1 MALKL
6 GVVPYL
12 NALPLYD
19 SLKNVPNIKIV
30 GAVPTVLAPMLERGE
45 CDVALIP
52 IVEHFR
58 GVGDAIISN
67 SCIGCT
73 GNVRSVLLFHK
84 TPIEQIRSVA
94 LDTSSRSSVAL
105 IQVIL
110 HDLFQLSPQ
119 FNNAA
124 PDLDSMLGDNDA
136 ALLIGDNALLA
147 AQNVAAGIRVLD
159 LGEAWQRLTGLS
171 FVFAAWVTRRG
182 FAHSDEVTHILD
194 NAREIGVRNS
204 DEIARVA
211 SQTSPIALPVITS
224 YFREAIEYS
233 MTDSHRAALVQFRER
248 CDANG
253 LLAAS

>member
-1 MALKL
+1 MTLKL

-19 SLKNVPNIKIV
+19 SLKSAPNIEIV
-30 GAVPTVLAPMLERGE
+30 AAIPSVLAPMLDCGE

-58 GVGDAIISN
+58 GVGEQIISN

-73 GNVRSVLLFHK
+73 GKVRSVLLFHRK
-84 TPIEQIRSVA
+84 PIGEIQNVA

-105 IQVIL
+105 LQVVL
-110 HDLFQLSPQ
+110 GDLYRISPQ
-119 FNNAA
+119 YNKAA
-124 PDLDSMLGDNDA
+124 PNLDAMLKQNDA

-147 AQNVAAGIRVLD
+147 AQNIPDGIRVLD
-159 LGEAWQRLTGLS
+159 LGEAWQRLTNYS

-182 FAHSDEVTHILD
+182 FAEIENAAQMLD
-194 NAREIGVRNS
+194 AAREIGVHHS

-211 SQTSPIALPVITS
+211 AQTSLVPQSVIES

-233 MTDSHRAALVQFRER
+233 MTPSHRGGLSEFRLICLRRSLV
-248 CDANG
+248 
-253 LLAAS
+253 